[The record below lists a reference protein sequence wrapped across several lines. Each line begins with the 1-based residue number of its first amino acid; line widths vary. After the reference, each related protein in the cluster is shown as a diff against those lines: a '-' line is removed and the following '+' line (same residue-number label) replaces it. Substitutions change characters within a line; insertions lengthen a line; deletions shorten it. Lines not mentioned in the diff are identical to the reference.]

1 MGNSKGMLSMIHIN
15 IVFDDLLDDADII
28 AVPDEIAPR
37 IQEVGQEFLRWVPS
51 AQDSMYW
58 TEMDGRKCAIAETDG
73 FIKWLNENYCKG
85 LEKACV
91 VARNTNYHPNLKTVE
106 F

>member
-1 MGNSKGMLSMIHIN
+1 MVHIN
-15 IVFDDLLDDADII
+15 IVFDGLFDDADII
-28 AVPDEIAPR
+28 AVPAKIAPK
-37 IQEVGQEFLRWVPS
+37 IEEIGWEFLRWVPS
-51 AQDSMYW
+51 AEDSDYW
-58 TEMDGRKCAIAETDG
+58 TVIDGRKCAVAETDG

-91 VARNTNYHPNLKTVE
+91 VARNTNYHPDLKTVE